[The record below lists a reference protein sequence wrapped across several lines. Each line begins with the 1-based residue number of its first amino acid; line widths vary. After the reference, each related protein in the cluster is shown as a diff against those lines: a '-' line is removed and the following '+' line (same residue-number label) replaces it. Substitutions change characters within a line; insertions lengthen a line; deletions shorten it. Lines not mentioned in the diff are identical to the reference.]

1 MSTPYQLAGLELASA
16 IVLGQDPATTPLEP
30 ASSAATPRAA
40 LEEVLVEA
48 LQRSPC
54 VISFS
59 GGRDSSGLLALAVHV
74 AHAQGLAMPVAVTNF
89 FPTDAAS
96 AESEWQEVV
105 IRHIGPT
112 DWERLKFTDELDV
125 IGPVAQPALR
135 EWGPCFPFNGHFGLP
150 AISLARHGC
159 YLTGIGGDEVFQ
171 LSERNRLGAVL
182 TGRER
187 PGRRHLRTGAL
198 ALLPSRARRY
208 YYQRRMPELPWLKP
222 DARSELKRGIAE
234 HEARQPIWNAPDL
247 LKDYWC
253 DRRRLAL
260 SSTLDAYGAPCST
273 VVVHPFEDARFL
285 RAVARAR
292 PRVGW
297 LKRED
302 AMRELF
308 GDLLPD
314 PLISRRSKANF
325 SHSFFNAFSR
335 RFVETWSG
343 QGVDDSLIDAE
354 HLLDTWRQPVPDARS
369 YSLVQAAWC
378 ASSGDH

>member
-1 MSTPYQLAGLELASA
+1 
-16 IVLGQDPATTPLEP
+16 
-30 ASSAATPRAA
+30 
-40 LEEVLVEA
+40 
-48 LQRSPC
+48 
-54 VISFS
+54 
-59 GGRDSSGLLALAVHV
+59 
-74 AHAQGLAMPVAVTNF
+74 
-89 FPTDAAS
+89 
-96 AESEWQEVV
+96 
-105 IRHIGPT
+105 
-112 DWERLKFTDELDV
+112 
-125 IGPVAQPALR
+125 
-135 EWGPCFPFNGHFGLP
+135 
-150 AISLARHGC
+150 LARHGC

-285 RAVARAR
+285 RAVARTHPMLA
-292 PRVGW
+292 G
-297 LKRED
+297 
-302 AMRELF
+302 
-308 GDLLPD
+308 
-314 PLISRRSKANF
+314 
-325 SHSFFNAFSR
+325 
-335 RFVETWSG
+335 
-343 QGVDDSLIDAE
+343 
-354 HLLDTWRQPVPDARS
+354 
-369 YSLVQAAWC
+369 
-378 ASSGDH
+378 

>member
-1 MSTPYQLAGLELASA
+1 
-16 IVLGQDPATTPLEP
+16 
-30 ASSAATPRAA
+30 
-40 LEEVLVEA
+40 
-48 LQRSPC
+48 
-54 VISFS
+54 
-59 GGRDSSGLLALAVHV
+59 
-74 AHAQGLAMPVAVTNF
+74 MPVAVTNF

-187 PGRRHLRTGAL
+187 PGRRHLRSGAL
-198 ALLPSRARRY
+198 ALLPSRARRH

-222 DARSELKRGIAE
+222 DARNELKRRIAE
-234 HEARQPIWNAPDL
+234 DEARQPIWNAPDL

-260 SSTLDAYGAPCST
+260 TLDAGRVRCLLLDAGRAPFRRRSVPSGRGASPPPCRLA
-273 VVVHPFEDARFL
+273 DARG
-285 RAVARAR
+285 RHAGAVRR
-292 PRVGW
+292 PTSGSS
-297 LKRED
+297 
-302 AMRELF
+302 
-308 GDLLPD
+308 DLAG
-314 PLISRRSKANF
+314 IK
-325 SHSFFNAFSR
+325 
-335 RFVETWSG
+335 G
-343 QGVDDSLIDAE
+343 
-354 HLLDTWRQPVPDARS
+354 
-369 YSLVQAAWC
+369 
-378 ASSGDH
+378 